1 MHGFVLILGRIT
13 VLNNN
18 FIAKE
23 NGNMILENI
32 KTFKNSIFKKN

>member
-18 FIAKE
+18 FIVKE
-23 NGNMILENI
+23 RGKMILKNI